1 MKRIFLVGFMILAS
15 ACVTAPTLKALK
27 DYKVKNTEERA
38 VIESLLKLEQAYGNL
53 DVTWAERIDG
63 IAARYTPNA
72 SIQTGTLEDPWEG
85 IIVNGREEFKKTITP
100 RTFFDKYKCDFKYH
114 APEMLGN
121 VT

>member
-1 MKRIFLVGFMILAS
+1 MKRIFIVGFMILAS
-15 ACVTAPTLKALK
+15 ACVTAPTLK

-63 IAARYTPNA
+63 VVARYAPNA

-85 IIVNGREEFKKTITP
+85 VCLLYTSPSP
-100 RTFFDKYKCDFKYH
+100 RDRS
-114 APEMLGN
+114 
-121 VT
+121 